1 MINILKDEFIYFKK
15 DPLLKKLVLILYL
28 FMPIFLIMGTAISEF
43 AILLI
48 CFYFIYDFIFNKKNI
63 FKNKLL
69 YPLLILYFS
78 LIINLIFSENFSNSF
93 LRNFFFFKYFIFVL
107 GTINFLT
114 ENKFRISFL
123 FKLWLVILIIFA
135 MDMFVQFFVGKNII
149 GMESPLKLHR
159 ISGFMGD
166 ELKAGALLLSF
177 SFITCCFFIQN
188 TNYKNFGIIL
198 ILFFLAAIFIS
209 GDRSNFIKSVLS
221 IIFISFFF
229 EKVFVKKII
238 IMFTILVC
246 FILVIFSNY
255 SVYNERFNNK
265 LFKDLANQNY
275 NLINYVNETEYGKL
289 YHTGIVLFKDYKL
302 FGVGNKNFRLLCEK
316 NFKEKFLKKHGIE
329 FNENN
334 IKEKFEEKFRC
345 NTHPHQVYIEI
356 LSEHGLFGFIILI
369 SLLFFFIKK
378 NFLYLYSKK
387 NILLSCQFVI
397 ILITFIPILP
407 GGSFF
412 TSFNSSIF
420 WMNVALFYSYKKII
434 T

>member
-1 MINILKDEFIYFKK
+1 MINSLKDEFIYFKK
-15 DPLLKKLVLILYL
+15 DLLLKKLVLILYL

-114 ENKFRISFL
+114 ENKFRISLL

-135 MDMFVQFFVGKNII
+135 IDMFVQFFVGKNII

-166 ELKAGALLLSF
+166 ELKAGSLLLSF

-229 EKVFVKKII
+229 EKVFIKKII

-265 LFKDLANQNY
+265 IFKDLADQNY
-275 NLINYVNETEYGKL
+275 NVINYVNETEYGKL

-316 NFKEKFLKKHGIE
+316 DFKEKFLKKHGIE

-356 LSEHGLFGFIILI
+356 LSEHGFFGFIILI

-420 WMNVALFYSYKKII
+420 WMNIALFYSYKKII